1 MCYYALSFP
10 THVRSSRRRWRW
22 VSAVL
27 DLLHPRLAGSSTMAL
42 PLRPDVRFTACTIE
56 CPRTGV
62 VRSGMVRVASD
73 SRRMWPKMES
83 RLRQIRLAKPSSPV
97 CLVQGVRS
105 MDCWLVCSKFN
116 ASKCLSANKSQHRLH
131 YVYQFMWSGFR
142 YCTSGEIPWRL
153 TFPWHVATKAH
164 QKLGFLRR
172 NLKGSPLDCKKL
184 AYVALVHSALEY
196 ASWDPYLQKDVDSL
210 ERVQQKATRLVT
222 ST

>member
-97 CLVQGVRS
+97 CLVRGVRS
-105 MDCWLVCSKFN
+105 MEAWTADWYAVSLMR
-116 ASKCLSANKSQHRLH
+116 AS
-131 YVYQFMWSGFR
+131 VYQPTSLNIVFTT
-142 YCTSGEIPWRL
+142 CTSLCGVVLDTVLQE
-153 TFPWHVATKAH
+153 KY
-164 QKLGFLRR
+164 LGVL
-172 NLKGSPLDCKKL
+172 LSHDM
-184 AYVALVHSALEY
+184 
-196 ASWDPYLQKDVDSL
+196 
-210 ERVQQKATRLVT
+210 
-222 ST
+222 